1 MNSSENLA
9 SLRPAPQSGGRGL
22 RAELNDAVEEMR
34 EEMRF
39 LLQNMRRSLQG
50 RFRAARARLNAAQ
63 EQGPRQ
69 FFVFRWGARAAACLR
84 CGIALAFF
92 PCAYALAAAI
102 LLFCYAAAAVLFL
115 LFMIPMAMTRVA
127 E

>member
-1 MNSSENLA
+1 MNSSEKSA
-9 SLRPAPQSGGRGL
+9 SLRQAPRSGGRAL
-22 RAELNDAVEEMR
+22 RTELNDAVEEMR

-39 LLQNMRRSLQG
+39 LLHNMRRSLRG
-50 RFRAARARLNAAQ
+50 RFRAARVRLNAAEKQ
-63 EQGPRQ
+63 APRQ

-84 CGIALAFF
+84 CGIALVFF
-92 PCAYALAAAI
+92 PCAYTIAAAI

>member
-9 SLRPAPQSGGRGL
+9 SLRQALRSRGKVL
-22 RAELNDAVEEMR
+22 RTELNDAVEEMR
-34 EEMRF
+34 F
-39 LLQNMRRSLQG
+39 LLQDLRQSLRG
-50 RFRAARARLNAAQ
+50 RFQAARARLNAAQ
-63 EQGPRQ
+63 EQDPRQ

-92 PCAYALAAAI
+92 SSSAYALAVAI

-115 LFMIPMAMTRVA
+115 LFMIPMAMTQVA